1 MSLDTP
7 APRTEKPSG
16 FAALRH
22 REFTLFIGSK
32 LLSYSCHHMLVLAVG
47 YQVYDLTGDAM
58 ALAYISLVMVSPTF
72 LFALFTG
79 YVSDRFDRRSVLVA
93 GYGCMALSGAVLW
106 IISNLGLIASNWVY
120 IALFING
127 TARAFVNPAMNAIIP
142 HLVPK
147 DDFANAMTWNMV
159 ITRMTQ
165 IGGPALGGV
174 IYLLGPEVVYA
185 TGAICCAIGTFA
197 TLSLTPRAAT
207 ASGKMPG
214 MGELLAGAVYVFKHK
229 IILGTVMVDLI
240 IILSASIIAVLP
252 IIAKDLLEV
261 GPAGAGILRSSM
273 AIGGLIA
280 ALAMTQIPITRH
292 AGKIMFVGSGLLAL
306 SVIAMGFSTWFPLSI
321 AIMAFMGMAD
331 MLNVNIRHT
340 FMQVATPDNMRG
352 RVSSVAMLAASG
364 GTELGGFRAGMMAA
378 LIGIVPSIVAGGV
391 AGLVLVGLC
400 WKLFPEMGRVQ
411 RMDRFD

>member
-1 MSLDTP
+1 
-7 APRTEKPSG
+7 
-16 FAALRH
+16 
-22 REFTLFIGSK
+22 
-32 LLSYSCHHMLVLAVG
+32 MLVLAVG

-58 ALAYISLVMVSPTF
+58 ALAYISLVMVCPTF

-93 GYGCMALSGAVLW
+93 GYGCMAVSGAALW
-106 IISNLGLIASNWVY
+106 IISDLGLIASNWVY

-142 HLVPK
+142 NLVPK

-207 ASGKMPG
+207 ATGKMPG
-214 MGELLAGAVYVFKHK
+214 MGELLAGVVYVFKHK

-364 GTELGGFRAGMMAA
+364 GTELGGFRAGLMAA
-378 LIGIVPSIVAGGV
+378 MIGIVPSIVAGGAV
-391 AGLVLVGLC
+391 GLVLVGVC
-400 WKLFPEMGRVQ
+400 WKLFPEMARVQ